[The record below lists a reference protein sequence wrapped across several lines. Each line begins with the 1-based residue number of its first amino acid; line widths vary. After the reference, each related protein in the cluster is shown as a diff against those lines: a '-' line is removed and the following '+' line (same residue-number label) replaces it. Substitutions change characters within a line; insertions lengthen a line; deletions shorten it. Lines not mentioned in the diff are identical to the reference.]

1 MRIKTMQNV
10 STAKSSKQARPWA
23 DSNNRSPIYETSA
36 LTSMLQSHATQRGI
50 KKYIH

>member
-23 DSNNRSPIYETSA
+23 DSNHRSPIYETSA
-36 LTSMLQSHATQRGI
+36 LKSMLQSVATHRGI